1 MSECFEGTGKCLCSS
16 VSITVKS
23 LSNSIGVCHCNMC
36 RRWGGGPFMEIN
48 CGDNVSFSGE
58 ENISIFNSS
67 DWAERGFC
75 KKCGTHLFYKLKE
88 GNQHM
93 VPVGLFDIGE
103 GMVFDQQV
111 FIDEKP
117 SYYCFLN
124 QTENMTGAEL
134 FAKFAPTQE

>member
-1 MSECFEGTGKCLCSS
+1 MSDTFEGTGKCLCGS

-23 LSNSIGVCHCNMC
+23 VNNSIGVCHCTMC

-48 CGDNVSFSGE
+48 CGENVSFAGE
-58 ENISIFNSS
+58 DNISVFNSS

-75 KKCGTHLFYKLKE
+75 KKCGTHLFYKLKD

-111 FIDEKP
+111 FIDQKP

-124 QTENMTGAEL
+124 KTENMTGAEL
-134 FAKFAPTQE
+134 FAKFAPPEN